1 MLSERDAVFLF
12 STLEKFIPIDA
23 PAKVYLRTNM
33 KGKKCI
39 RYTAVTNGK
48 TWTVD
53 FYTLGFLY
61 CLVPPSTHQIIN
73 SVLSLI
79 SYLYRSLG
87 LDYEQLIKT
96 KRI

>member
-1 MLSERDAVFLF
+1 MNEQHAVYVF
-12 STLEKFIPIDA
+12 STLERYIPLDA

-39 RYTAVTNGK
+39 RYEAVTNGK
-48 TWTVD
+48 HWTVD

-61 CLVPPSTHQIIN
+61 CLVPPFTHQIAN

-87 LDYEQLIKT
+87 LDYEQLVKT